1 MIRSKSCNKKKI
13 ETKNSDSEKSEKS
26 EEKSDNSEDECD
38 IESILYGKKPKNIFT
53 NIFEDNFDDRNSIIK
68 YIDFNEVFLTS
79 NNMFTIDIE
88 RNNLYSKYIPK
99 FDEIYNKVVLKIQKN
114 KKFIKNKKEDE
125 TKN

>member
-1 MIRSKSCNKKKI
+1 
-13 ETKNSDSEKSEKS
+13 
-26 EEKSDNSEDECD
+26 
-38 IESILYGKKPKNIFT
+38 
-53 NIFEDNFDDRNSIIK
+53 
-68 YIDFNEVFLTS
+68 
-79 NNMFTIDIE
+79 MFTIDIE